1 MGARIITVTLNP
13 AIDQTVVL
21 ETLRPGQ
28 VHRASGMAFHA
39 GGKGVNVASC
49 LADWGVA
56 CRATG
61 FLGAANAGVFEAL
74 FAEKGIA
81 DGFVRVAG
89 ETRTNIKLTHD
100 GDTTDINLPGMM
112 VDAAAVERLN
122 LSLLSQV
129 AAGTIVLLAGSLPA
143 GAGADVYARL
153 VAALKP
159 AGATILLDTSEGP
172 LAAALAGAVLP
183 DWIKPN
189 RAELE
194 AFAGREL
201 PTMAALI
208 EVAEGLRARGVGTV
222 VVSLGAEGSLFV
234 GAKVLHA
241 MLPAARVAS
250 TVGAGDAMVAG
261 IVAALAEGADF
272 EAAARLATAFAVAK
286 LGQAGP
292 NLPAREVILR
302 LAGQV
307 QITKMEGM
315 EG

>member
-1 MGARIITVTLNP
+1 
-13 AIDQTVVL
+13 
-21 ETLRPGQ
+21 
-28 VHRASGMAFHA
+28 
-39 GGKGVNVASC
+39 
-49 LADWGVA
+49 
-56 CRATG
+56 
-61 FLGAANAGVFEAL
+61 
-74 FAEKGIA
+74 
-81 DGFVRVAG
+81 
-89 ETRTNIKLTHD
+89 
-100 GDTTDINLPGMM
+100 
-112 VDAAAVERLN
+112 
-122 LSLLSQV
+122 
-129 AAGTIVLLAGSLPA
+129 
-143 GAGADVYARL
+143 
-153 VAALKP
+153 
-159 AGATILLDTSEGP
+159 
-172 LAAALAGAVLP
+172 
-183 DWIKPN
+183 
-189 RAELE
+189 
-194 AFAGREL
+194 
-201 PTMAALI
+201 MAALI